1 MSAILIALRNLVESS
16 DGVMAGTWFHDSL
29 DRAKEALEALDASPA
44 PTERRIVQITEGGI
58 EGKPGVWDADAWITG
73 LCNDGSV
80 WRLHGGGNAGEVWY
94 RLPPIPQD
102 QPNGVQS

>member
-1 MSAILIALRNLVESS
+1 MKSEAILKA
-16 DGVMAGTWFHDSL
+16 
-29 DRAKEALEALDASPA
+29 AKELVRAMDENRCHSEAFDDLRGAIREYESA
-44 PTERRIVQITEGGI
+44 PNERRIVQITEGGI
-58 EGKPGVWDADAWITG
+58 EGAPGRWDADAWITG

-80 WRLHGGGNAGEVWY
+80 WRLHGGGSAGEVWY